1 MGEDMQRMIANME
14 GGPESNAARQ
24 NKKKTMLER
33 LNKFRVAVQR
43 GMSLPESADFEVK
56 EPEQQNSRVRLY
68 GNVRLDEDEEIT
80 LEQLQGLMDSEPML
94 QILLGTKNAIDVIKY
109 FKTFARDEA
118 EEGEMDMSIQE
129 KPEEK
134 TSLDKVAELQE
145 NVFRKVETLEK
156 AKLNM
161 DNLSVPFV
169 DAMSKEIEFELTNS
183 QNEWR
188 QQLTGIMEVLTH
200 ITDAFTDVKKNI
212 DTVQSNHVE
221 LSHLLTGDDT
231 EGSETETESS
241 SESSEE
247 EEQAPKQSR

>member
-1 MGEDMQRMIANME
+1 
-14 GGPESNAARQ
+14 
-24 NKKKTMLER
+24 
-33 LNKFRVAVQR
+33 
-43 GMSLPESADFEVK
+43 
-56 EPEQQNSRVRLY
+56 
-68 GNVRLDEDEEIT
+68 
-80 LEQLQGLMDSEPML
+80 
-94 QILLGTKNAIDVIKY
+94 VIKY

-200 ITDAFTDVKKNI
+200 ITDAFTDVKKGI
-212 DTVQSNHVE
+212 DKVQSNHAE
-221 LSHLLTGDDT
+221 LAAALMGEEES
-231 EGSETETESS
+231 ESASETETSS
-241 SESSEE
+241 SSEE
-247 EEQAPKQSR
+247 EDDETVTTRSKPSKGMMPMRSKR